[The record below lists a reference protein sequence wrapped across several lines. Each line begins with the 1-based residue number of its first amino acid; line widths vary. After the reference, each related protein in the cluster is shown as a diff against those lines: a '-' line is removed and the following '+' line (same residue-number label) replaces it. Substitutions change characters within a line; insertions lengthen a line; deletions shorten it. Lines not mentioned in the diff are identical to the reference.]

1 MNNQFKL
8 ILIKTIHT
16 IIWIFFNV
24 ILFFM
29 AYEVIFNKIDNFIW
43 IGIGLITLE
52 FVVLLFFK
60 MMCPLTIIAQKYSN
74 SNKENF
80 DIYLP
85 NWLAKYNKKIYTTFF
100 IIIISGWI
108 YRILNNKL

>member
-1 MNNQFKL
+1 MTNQSKL

-16 IIWIFFNV
+16 IVWIFFNLV
-24 ILFFM
+24 LIYM

-43 IGIGLITLE
+43 IGIGLIVLE
-52 FVVLLFFK
+52 FIVLLFFK
-60 MMCPLTIIAQKYSN
+60 MMCPLTIVARKYSN

-100 IIIISGWI
+100 IIIILGLI
-108 YRILNNKL
+108 YRYLNK